1 MEVVQLILTTAEKF
15 KKREPVEWALDY
27 IEESLSFLMDS
38 DIEQEYKIKMIYA
51 SGRDLAQIY
60 RNIISKETESHYGM
74 LMSEG
79 FKAGKVAVLR
89 LLVKA
94 TPCPAQQ
101 RINSVQK
108 ILFYYA
114 SNLNYLKNFFS
125 GLSLNPSSAT
135 ISLSFVTETVKIAEG
150 RGLNPDLLEMNG
162 YPLLFCSMPYEEE
175 APACYLNSFH
185 TVFLFANN
193 FSPFIQRHIIL
204 HEIGHILFDL
214 RNSQWKSKKAF
225 AHLLSLLQ
233 QKCSNSK
240 VTSLKNP
247 RHKFM
252 EELCADLFAT
262 YFLYPDLKKKNS
274 RASQMVFCEKLSA
287 ATRLYLLSLNH
298 SQ

>member
-1 MEVVQLILTTAEKF
+1 MIITTAEKL

-38 DIEQEYKIKMIYA
+38 EIEQEYKIQMIYA

-60 RNIISKETESHYGM
+60 QKSFPKGTVDHDGM
-74 LMSEG
+74 LIAEG
-79 FKAGKVAVLR
+79 SSATRVAVLR

-114 SNLNYLKNFFS
+114 SNLHYLQRFFS
-125 GLSLNPSSAT
+125 GLRLNPSSSVV
-135 ISLSFVTETVKIAEG
+135 SLSFIAETLKIAEG
-150 RGLNPDLLEMNG
+150 RGLNPEVLKMNG
-162 YPLLFCSMPYEEE
+162 YPLLFCSLPYEEE
-175 APACYLNSFH
+175 VPACYLNSFH
-185 TVFLFANN
+185 TIFLFSNK

-225 AHLLSLLQ
+225 VYLLSLLE

-240 VTSLKNP
+240 VTSLKNH
-247 RHKFM
+247 RKKFM

-262 YFLYPDLKKKNS
+262 YLLYPELEKEDL
-274 RASQMVFCEKLSA
+274 RGSQVVFCEKLSA
-287 ATRLYLLSLNH
+287 ATRLYLLSLNSH
-298 SQ
+298 